1 MFQLKIYKKKRRRSA
16 GKYDQKKSR
25 KVTKAAENYL

>member
-1 MFQLKIYKKKRRRSA
+1 MKEEVTKRIIRRRSA
-16 GKYDQKKSR
+16 GKSDQKKSR